1 MLYQTS
7 DSLTQVPRDA
17 WRSRDTLILVKLY
30 VSPVHRF
37 VRSVSH
43 LLIAALAT
51 TVIFS
56 DQIATATRLVCPG
69 FSKMQIIISAMAALM
84 TVLLAKAA
92 DSALLAIVIA
102 TSECL
107 EENDACR

>member
-1 MLYQTS
+1 MAIDLHVLCAPTTALLATITVLALIVMRYKTS
-7 DSLTQVPRDA
+7 DSLTQVPRDV
-17 WRSRDTLILVKLY
+17 WRSRDTLILVKLH

-56 DQIATATRLVCPG
+56 DQITTATRLVCPG
-69 FSKMQIIISAMAALM
+69 FSKM
-84 TVLLAKAA
+84 
-92 DSALLAIVIA
+92 
-102 TSECL
+102 
-107 EENDACR
+107 